1 MKRLIILVGLVLT
14 MLTISA
20 SAAVADGCAC
30 GGGDYLY
37 WGPYYHPPDYPGTY
51 AGHYDCIWYRAATNS
66 YQYIHGC

>member
-1 MKRLIILVGLVLT
+1 MKRLVVLAALVLA

-20 SAAVADGCAC
+20 SAATADGCAC

-37 WGPYYHPPDYPGTY
+37 WGPYWHQDSPYVP
-51 AGHYDCIWYRAATNS
+51 GHYDCIWYRAATNS